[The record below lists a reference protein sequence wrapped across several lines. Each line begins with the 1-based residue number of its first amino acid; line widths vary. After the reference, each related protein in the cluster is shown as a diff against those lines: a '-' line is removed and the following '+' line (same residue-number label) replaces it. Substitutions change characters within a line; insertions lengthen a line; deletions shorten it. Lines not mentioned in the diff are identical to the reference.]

1 MEEGKGLGISIFFQD
16 LADPRVDRTK
26 RHQLLD
32 IVVIA
37 VAATVCGADNWVD
50 IAAWGRVREEWLRT
64 FLELPN
70 GIPAHDTFGRVFAR
84 LDGDAF
90 VECFMN
96 WTQALQEATGGQVIA
111 VDGKT
116 LRRSYDRA
124 AGKNAVHVVS
134 AWGASNGLVLGQVK
148 TEDKSNEI
156 TAIPALL
163 KLLDLQDCTVTI
175 DAMGCQTKIA
185 QQIVD
190 QGGDYVLAVKDNQPK
205 LHEQVRDALAF
216 AEETGF
222 RNVASDTYEVLEKGH
237 GRVEKRRYT
246 VVTEAWYLR
255 HIDWDERWPKLG
267 LIGKVESERRIG
279 KQVSR
284 ETRYYISSLTG
295 DARAFGR
302 AVRQHWGV
310 ENQCHWVLDVVFDED
325 NSRARVGNSAQN
337 LAVLRR
343 LALNLL
349 RNEKTSKRSLNG
361 KRLLAGWDPAYLH
374 RVLLAPAAI

>member
-1 MEEGKGLGISIFFQD
+1 MEEWKGPWIGIFFQN

-37 VAATVCGADNWVD
+37 VAASVCGADNWVD
-50 IAAWGRVREEWLRT
+50 IAEWGRVREAWLRT
-64 FLELPN
+64 ILELPN
-70 GIPAHDTFGRVFAR
+70 GIPSHDTFGRVFAR

-90 VECFMN
+90 VECFMT
-96 WTQALQEATGGQVIA
+96 WTRALQDVTGGQIIA

-124 AGKNAVHVVS
+124 AGTSAIHVVS
-134 AWGASNGLVLGQVK
+134 AWGAVNGLVLGQVK
-148 TEDKSNEI
+148 TDDKSNEI

-163 KLLDLQDCTVTI
+163 KLLDLKDCTVTI

-216 AEETGF
+216 AEENGSHD
-222 RNVASDTYEVLEKGH
+222 VESDTFEVIEKGH

-246 VVTEAWYLR
+246 IVTEAWFLR
-255 HIDWDERWPKLG
+255 HIDWHERWPRLG
-267 LIGKVESERRIG
+267 LIGKVEAERRVG
-279 KQVSR
+279 EQVSR
-284 ETRYYISSLTG
+284 ETRYYISSLAG

-302 AVRQHWGV
+302 AVRCHWGI

-325 NSRARVGNSAQN
+325 NSRARAGNSAQN

-343 LALNLL
+343 LSLNLL
-349 RNEKTSKRSLNG
+349 RNEKTSKRSVNG
-361 KRLLAGWDPAYLH
+361 KRLLAGWDNDYLQ
-374 RVLLAPAAI
+374 RVLLTSPPI